1 MFTHR
6 IPSRGARATA
16 EARLRQSEARF
27 RALFESSAL
36 PLFEQDWSETKRRL
50 DRLAAAGVADI
61 GRYLREQPQVVWELV
76 SSVEV
81 LETNRAAL
89 ELFRAPDRAAIL
101 SRPERL
107 VARESWPVTAELVAA
122 LAAGQRRFRG
132 ESVVHA
138 FDGTRHSVMFDFV
151 TLPGS
156 EDSLER
162 VLVSLVDITERQ
174 HAESELRR
182 QREALAELNR
192 NLEQRVSE
200 RSARLRALAAE
211 LAQTEQ
217 RERVRMAQLLHDHL
231 QQLLVGAKMKLDAV
245 SKQIADPPVH
255 EALRDIGAVLEESIR
270 ASRSLAVELSPPI
283 LQQRGLAAGLE
294 WLARSFRDKHGLH
307 VEVRADRT
315 AAPDSSDTRFL
326 LFQAVR
332 ELLLNVVQHAR
343 VRRAQVLMRR
353 GEDDHVV
360 IEVRDEGAGFEPG
373 AASGGSASGFG
384 LFSVEQRLAAIGGTM
399 HVRSARGR
407 GTSVTLAAP
416 RDGLERAGEAHARR
430 NGESRI
436 RVLLADD
443 HKFMRHELV
452 ELLQDAGDIEVVGE
466 AADGREALELADRL
480 QPQLVIMDVT
490 MPRLDGIE
498 ATRRLKRRWP
508 HMRVIALSMH
518 EEAALGAKMR
528 AAGADAYLTK
538 DRPDVLLGTIRR
550 AAA

>member
-1 MFTHR
+1 MS
-6 IPSRGARATA
+6 PADVPPGGSRSTA
-16 EARLRQSEARF
+16 EARLREVEARF
-27 RALFESSAL
+27 RTLFESSPL
-36 PLFEQDWSETKRRL
+36 PLWEQDWSRIKLRL
-50 DRLAAAGVADI
+50 DLLASAGVTDV
-61 GRYLREQPQVVWELV
+61 GRYLAEQPEVVWELLSAV
-76 SSVEV
+76 RL

-89 ELFRAPDRAAIL
+89 ELFRAPDRAAVL
-101 SRPERL
+101 NRPERL
-107 VARESWPVTAELVAA
+107 VARESWPVMAELIGA
-122 LAAGQRRFRG
+122 LVAGQRRFRG
-132 ESVVHA
+132 ECVVHS
-138 FDGTRHSVMFDFV
+138 FDGARHAVMFDFV
-151 TLPGS
+151 VLPGA
-156 EDSLER
+156 EESLER

-174 HAESELRR
+174 RAESELRR
-182 QREALAELNR
+182 QQEALGELNR
-192 NLEQRVSE
+192 TLEQRVSE

-231 QQLLVGAKMKLDAV
+231 QQLLVGARMKLEV
-245 SKQIADPPVH
+245 TSRETADRHVR
-255 EALRDIGAVLEESIR
+255 EALQDIGAVLEESIR

-294 WLARSFRDKHGLH
+294 WLARSFRDKHGLR
-307 VEVRADRT
+307 VEVRADRA

-332 ELLLNVVQHAR
+332 ELLLNVVKHAR
-343 VRRAQVLMRR
+343 VKRARVVMRQD
-353 GEDDHVV
+353 EDDHVV
-360 IEVRDEGAGFEPG
+360 IEVSDEGAGFE
-373 AASGGSASGFG
+373 ASVASAGFG

-399 HVRSARGR
+399 RVRSAPGR
-407 GTSVTLAAP
+407 GTVITLAAP
-416 RDGLERAGEAHARR
+416 RDGLERGGEASARPR
-430 NGESRI
+430 RI

-443 HKFMRHELV
+443 HKFVRHELV

-498 ATRRLKRRWP
+498 ATRRLKRRYP

-518 EEAALGAKMR
+518 EEAALAAEMR
-528 AAGADAYLTK
+528 AAGAEAYLTK
-538 DRPDVLLGTIRR
+538 DRPDILLGTIRR